1 MKKFKTFINN
11 LRYLT
16 RYSLKEMHNSIPV
29 DLEYEL
35 DHIKYELNADFEN
48 IKKIK
53 FCDSK
58 QTIEKLVNSNC
69 SLCRLG
75 DGEFNL
81 MFGND
86 IPFQRYSDNLSQ
98 RLKEV
103 LSSSNENLMICIP
116 NLFASLE
123 NATLWT
129 KTFSRT
135 FFGKHNRAILNL
147 LNNNQQYYDTGATS
161 LYINSTSS
169 SLDDYKNHFDS
180 LKNLWTGKDI
190 AIICGESVFNK
201 IKFNIFEDSN
211 SIEYIKAPS
220 LNAYNQYNEILL
232 QAQSISK
239 NKLILIILGPTAT
252 ILAYD
257 LSKLGYRALDIGHL
271 AKDYNAWKMKL
282 QTNDIKVVQ
291 NFFAP
296 D

>member
-1 MKKFKTFINN
+1 MKMFKTFINN
-11 LRYLT
+11 IRYLA
-16 RYSLKEMHNSIPV
+16 RYNLKEMYNGIPF

-53 FCDSK
+53 FCNSK
-58 QTIEKLVNSNC
+58 QTIETLANSNY

-81 MFGND
+81 MFGNN
-86 IPFQRYSDNLSQ
+86 IPFQQYSEGISQ

-103 LSSSNENLMICIP
+103 LSSNDENIMICIT
-116 NLFASLE
+116 NLFASIE
-123 NATLWT
+123 NATKWT
-129 KTFSRT
+129 KAFSRT
-135 FFGKHNRAILNL
+135 FYGKHNKAILNL
-147 LNNNQQYYDTGATS
+147 LNSNQQYYDAGATC
-161 LYINSTSS
+161 LYINTESS
-169 SLDDYKNHFDS
+169 FQVDYENHFNS
-180 LKNLWTGKDI
+180 FKNMWKGKDI
-190 AIICGESVFNK
+190 AIICGESVFDK
-201 IKFNIFEDSN
+201 IKFNIFDDAN

-220 LNAYNQYNEILL
+220 LNAYNQYSEILS
-232 QAQSISK
+232 QAQSVSK

-252 ILAYD
+252 VLAYD

-282 QTNDIKVVQ
+282 PTNDIKVIH